1 MIDQKTVLELFE
13 YREGKLYWRVDRSR
27 SVRAGDLAGCRT
39 TKYVQIR
46 LDNRT
51 YYEHQIVFL
60 MHHGYILEEV
70 DHIDINRHN
79 NNIENL
85 RAATRLQNSLNMPRR
100 SNNKSGHKNVCWHKA
115 AQKWQVSIKANGKR
129 MHFGLF
135 EDLELAALMASE
147 ARDKYHGTFAR
158 AS

>member
-1 MIDQKTVLELFE
+1 MIDQKTVLKLFE

-39 TKYVQIR
+39 TRYVQIR

-60 MHHGYILEEV
+60 MHHGYIPEEI

-85 RAATRLQNSLNMPRR
+85 RAATRVQNSLNMPRR

-115 AQKWQVSIKANGKR
+115 AQKWQVSIKANGER

-147 ARDKYHGTFAR
+147 ARDKYHGIFAR